1 MFLQFQR
8 LNNSFFYVPWYSK
21 CLGLC
26 HLSSQMI
33 LPKLHTCRSRWKRLK
48 FKLFS
53 SFLQIPVLIMIA
65 EIYVFLPPLIITAD
79 YLWNVFVSAIKWW
92 YFSGFWVSGV
102 MRLGLDSCFSA
113 CSFIMNCRKAL
124 GLGEIRFKIRFNFFM
139 KFYEKNS
146 LNWNGLTYQRNNVCF

>member
-1 MFLQFQR
+1 MLR
-8 LNNSFFYVPWYSK
+8 TLSSFFPND
-21 CLGLC
+21 

-48 FKLFS
+48 CKLFS
-53 SFLQIPVLIMIA
+53 CFLQIPVLIMIA
-65 EIYVFLPPLIITAD
+65 ETYVFLPPACSCVSSPLIITAD

-113 CSFIMNCRKAL
+113 CSFIMNRRKAL
-124 GLGEIRFKIRFNFFM
+124 GLGEICFKIRFNFFM
-139 KFYEKNS
+139 KFHEKNS
-146 LNWNGLTYQRNNVCF
+146 CHKILNWNGLTHQRNNICF